1 MAFCDFAIKYDPDK
15 DTSEDIAKKII
26 YAIIVKRLKAHKPA
40 ICFIAGDSGEGKSY
54 SGIRLQQLILEAQ
67 GIDIKDYFN
76 EINVYTP
83 LEYSQKIDK
92 LLFDPSLKKVNVICM
107 HEAREVIKAKLWHSF
122 VTQSVA
128 DINAMSRQIKRLCI
142 IIISQFIRDITNDV
156 RYTLNYYMKVRRP
169 KGKRARLY
177 IYVMWKDDRDL
188 EKPKLRK
195 RKLSGY
201 LVYPNG
207 RWQRFVPQ
215 YLELSKPDKELIDI
229 FEKNDSEAKTG
240 IIRDKLARLLKEMEL
255 DIGKQSKK
263 VSALVEFHL
272 KNIDS
277 LDTIGKRWKGK
288 WIIRKEV
295 KDMYGLNESEV
306 NKFQSLLNEGLK
318 NRGVVEG
325 GDEDGI

>member
-1 MAFCDFAIKYDPDK
+1 MTFCDFAIKYDPDK

>member
-318 NRGVVEG
+318 NRGVIEE
-325 GDEDGI
+325 EDKE